1 MARTPPRILLCY
13 DGSPEATHAIAE
25 AGRMLRGGRATVLYA
40 WQSAADTLAHF
51 GVAPTYVPPGE
62 YERDREHAREV
73 AKEGTRLAADA
84 GFDADARI
92 VESAAST
99 WAAILYAADELD
111 VDLVVMGARGLT
123 GVRSMLLGSVSHHV
137 VNLTGR
143 STLVVPSEKVAE
155 DRGTAGFSELRVQLE
170 AVES

>member
-1 MARTPPRILLCY
+1 MANNPPRILLCY
-13 DGSPEATHAIAE
+13 DGSPAATHAIE
-25 AGRMLRGGRATVLYA
+25 QAGRLIGSGRATVLYA
-40 WQSAADTLAHF
+40 WQSAADALAHF

-62 YERDREHAREV
+62 YERDREQAGKV
-73 AKEGTRLAADA
+73 AKEGTRLARQA

-99 WAAILYAADELD
+99 WGAILYAAEELD

-123 GVRSMLLGSVSHHV
+123 GLRSTLLGSVSHHV

-143 STLVVPSEKVAE
+143 TTLVVPSEKVDE
-155 DRGTAGFSELRVQLE
+155 DRGTPQLPVRLE